1 MHHLFGIRHHGPGS
15 TRSLVKA
22 LEALKPDCI
31 LVEGPADAEA
41 LIANVSMEDL
51 IPPLAMLVYNTKN
64 LDQAAYFPFAVFS
77 PEWQAIKFGLKND
90 VPVRFMDLP
99 YSVQFALD
107 AAEKEKLQLKIDTP
121 NISEKE
127 KKHRRL
133 LQKDPMAYLAKL
145 AGYNDRER
153 WWEATFESADNPIE
167 IFPAITDLICN
178 IRDMEATIDPR
189 DLLREAFMRK
199 TIRQAEKEGFER
211 IAVVCGAWH
220 TSALFDLK
228 SFKAA
233 TDNALLRG
241 IKKVSTK
248 STWIPWNY
256 ERLSS
261 LSGYGAGTLSPAW
274 YHILFEDRDNATAV
288 WMTKAARLLRE
299 EDLPTSSAHIIEGVR
314 LARTLATMRNLP
326 LPGIDELKEA
336 AVSVYCDGYEEKM
349 DLIFKKLITGDVIGQ
364 VPESIPMV
372 PLQKD
377 LEQWIK
383 STRLTKYRNSSET
396 LWLKATAKNKQ
407 GGIDLRDETDHKK
420 SLLLHRLDLID
431 IKWGQLK
438 ASPPSNTG
446 RFKEYWKLKWQ
457 PDFAIKIIEAGM
469 WGNTVYEAAIR
480 KVRSDVKEVQ
490 KLSEL
495 TELVEQVLKA
505 DLIEIVP
512 EVVRE
517 LQASTAMTK
526 DVFHLMDALA
536 PLVHALRYGSAR
548 KLNTAAIEEV
558 IEQIIPRICVALPTA
573 CIGIDDDLSKEVFDK
588 IVNTNRI
595 IHLLENDKFQNDWHK
610 TLQQIASLPK
620 IKGILNGGANRI
632 LFDRSIID
640 LNQTTSQMYYA
651 LSRGNDPTEAAHWL
665 QGFLHGSGL
674 LLIHNISLWNIL
686 DEWVSSIPI
695 EELQNILPLLRR
707 TFSSFSASEREKM
720 LGLAERILSGVQN
733 EIEGNEQID
742 QDRAET
748 VMPVLRIL
756 FGED

>member
-1 MHHLFGIRHHGPGS
+1 
-15 TRSLVKA
+15 VKA
-22 LEALKPDCI
+22 LEALQPDCM

-41 LIANVSMEDL
+41 LIAHVAMEDL
-51 IPPLAMLVYNTKN
+51 IPPLAMLVYNSKN

-77 PEWQAIKFGLKND
+77 PEWQAIKFGLRNEL
-90 VPVRFMDLP
+90 PVRFMDLP

-107 AAEKEKLQLKIDTP
+107 AAEKEKVQLRIDTP
-121 NISEKE
+121 NIPEKE

-133 LQKDPMAYLAKL
+133 LQKDPMAYLAQI
-145 AGYNDRER
+145 AGYSDRER
-153 WWEATFESADNPIE
+153 WWEATFESANNPIE
-167 IFPAITDLICN
+167 IFPAITDLMGN
-178 IRDMEATIDPR
+178 IRDMEAVIDPR

-199 TIRQAEKEGFER
+199 TIRQAEKEGFEK
-211 IAVVCGAWH
+211 IAVICGAWH
-220 TSALFDLK
+220 TPALFDLK
-228 SFKAA
+228 SFKASA
-233 TDNALLRG
+233 DNALLRG
-241 IKKVSTK
+241 IKKVPTK

-274 YHILFEDRDNATAV
+274 YHILFEDRADATSI
-288 WMTKAARLLRE
+288 WMTKAAMLLRD

-336 AVSVYCDGYEEKM
+336 AISVYCDGYEEKM

-364 VPESIPMV
+364 VPESIPLV

-383 STRLTKYRNSSET
+383 STRLTKYRKSSEA

-420 SLLLHRLDLID
+420 SLLLHRLDLVG

-480 KVRSDVKEVQ
+480 KVRSDVKAVQ

-495 TELVEQVLKA
+495 TQLVEQVLKA

-512 EVVRE
+512 EVVQE

-548 KLNTAAIEEV
+548 KLNTVALEEV
-558 IEQIIPRICVALPTA
+558 IEQIIPRICVALPNA
-573 CIGIDDDLSKEVFDK
+573 CVGIDADLSKEVFDK
-588 IVNTNRI
+588 IINTNRL
-595 IHLLENDKFQNDWHK
+595 IHLLENKRFEKDWYNN
-610 TLQQIASLPK
+610 LQQIASLPK
-620 IKGILNGGANRI
+620 IKGILNGGSNRI

-651 LSRGNDPTEAAHWL
+651 LSPGNDPTEAAHWL
-665 QGFLHGSGL
+665 QGFLNGSGL
-674 LLIHNISLWNIL
+674 LLIHNRSLWNIL
-686 DEWVSSIPI
+686 DEWVSGIPI
-695 EELQNILPLLRR
+695 EEFQNILPLLRR
-707 TFSSFSASEREKM
+707 TFSGFSGSERGKM
-720 LGLAERILSGVQN
+720 LGLADRILTDKEGILTGGQN
-733 EIEGNEQID
+733 ELID
-742 QDRAET
+742 GERAGA
-748 VMPVLRIL
+748 VMGVLRVL
-756 FGED
+756 FGEEE